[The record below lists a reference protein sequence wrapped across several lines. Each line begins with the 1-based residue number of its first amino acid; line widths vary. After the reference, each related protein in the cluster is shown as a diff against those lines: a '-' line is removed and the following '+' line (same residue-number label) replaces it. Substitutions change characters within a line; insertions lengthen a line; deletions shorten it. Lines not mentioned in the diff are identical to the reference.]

1 MRSIAI
7 IGSGQA
13 GLLAAHAL
21 LKAGYRVTLYSDKT
35 PEQWLHESRPTGTAA
50 RFDLSLQFEYE
61 LGLNPWVEDVSWGE
75 GLHLTFCPALGNRLL
90 TLTGRMRRP
99 FVAIDLRLQSHQWMR
114 SLEARG
120 GRVVIESITLAR
132 LDEISAEYDLTV
144 VAAGRA
150 ELCRLFE
157 RDAARSVYD
166 KPQRHLAMVCVK
178 GPALGF
184 DGIPLLPV
192 KLNLLAPAGEAFWVP
207 YFHKD
212 AGASWN
218 LLFEARP
225 GGPMDR
231 FEGAK
236 SAAQVLELGKQVVRD
251 LIPWD
256 YPWVKDAEVSDANGW
271 LVGKFAPTVR
281 KPVGRLPSGRVV
293 MALGDTAMSLDPIGG
308 QGANNGNKMARNLV
322 ECIVAREDRAFDAGW
337 MTETFERFHQLHG
350 HATYTFNNLLLEP
363 ITPAA
368 RDLLIAQY
376 GSDGRFDNHG
386 GRQLLANAF
395 AENFNDPNLLTPML
409 LDSRKMHQ
417 FIEQTTGQSWMRA
430 LAGGGLGIALEELRQ
445 LSGQAPRHPLVRGV
459 KKEDVFRRVA

>member
-21 LKAGYRVTLYSDKT
+21 LKAGYRVTLFSDRT
-35 PEQWLHESRPTGTAA
+35 PEQWLHESRPTGTAT
-50 RFDLSLQFEYE
+50 RFDLSLQLEYE
-61 LGLNPWVEDVSWGE
+61 LDLNSWVDDAPWGDGF
-75 GLHLTFCPALGNRLL
+75 HITFCPMLGNRML
-90 TLTGRMRRP
+90 TLTGRLRRP

-114 SLEARG
+114 TLEARG
-120 GRVVIESITLAR
+120 GKVVIESVTLQR
-132 LDEISAEYDLTV
+132 LDEIAAAHDLTV

-157 RDAARSVYD
+157 RDAERSVYD

-178 GPALGF
+178 GPPLGF
-184 DGIPLLPV
+184 DGIPMLPV

-236 SAAQVLELGKQVVRD
+236 SAAQVLEIGKEVIRD

-256 YPWVKDAEVSDANGW
+256 YEWVKDAQASDPNGW

-281 KPVGRLPSGRVV
+281 KPVGVLPSGRVV

-322 ECIVAREDRAFDAGW
+322 ECIVAHEGRAFDAEW
-337 MTETFERFHQLHG
+337 MTETFERFYQRHG

-363 ITPAA
+363 MTAA
-368 RDLLIAQY
+368 GRDLLIAQY
-376 GSDGRFDNHG
+376 GSDGRFDNHS

-409 LDSRKMHQ
+409 VDPRKMHE
-417 FIEQTTGQSWMRA
+417 FIAQTTGQSWLRA
-430 LAGGGLGIALEELRQ
+430 MAGGGLGIAREELRQ
-445 LSGQAPRHPLVRGV
+445 LSGQAPRHPLVQGF
-459 KKEDVFRRVA
+459 KKENAFRKAA